1 MSLGRIAKNIVEK
14 TSSNKFLRDVVMS
27 VIGTTISIA
36 LTFGTEEMKN
46 AQPNPSERKMLYPSA
61 LV

>member
-1 MSLGRIAKNIVEK
+1 MSLGRIAKHIVEK
-14 TSSNKFLRDVVMS
+14 TRSNKFLRDVVMS

-36 LTFGTEEMKN
+36 LTFGTAEMKK